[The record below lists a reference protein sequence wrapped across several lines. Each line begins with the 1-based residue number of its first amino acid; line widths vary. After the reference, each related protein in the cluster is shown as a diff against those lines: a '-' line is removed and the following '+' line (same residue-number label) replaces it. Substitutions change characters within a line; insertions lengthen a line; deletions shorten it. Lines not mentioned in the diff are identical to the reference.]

1 MGAGVATAGAVGIGV
16 DRRSRWQRRA
26 QRGLIV
32 AGVAGT
38 LFGLWALLWDQTD
51 FLPSPAATFDMAV
64 ELLGQSGT
72 FTDILATVR
81 RLVIGLAIG
90 YGSAV
95 AVALAMN
102 QSRWWNGFFTPYVF
116 TMLTMPSLATALI
129 SLMVFGLSEIGV
141 YLAVAGVIF
150 PFATVG
156 LLEGLSNMDG
166 RLSEMTVVYRWSR
179 WERVRH
185 QLLPQM
191 APFMFATFRNVHAL
205 AWKIV
210 VITELFSQQTGIGFQ
225 YKRAYDFFELERLIV
240 WGAFFVMLVVFVEY
254 GVLRPLER
262 WVFRW
267 QRSA

>member
-1 MGAGVATAGAVGIGV
+1 MSAEAAAVRVVPESDG
-16 DRRSRWQRRA
+16 RWQRRLLRA
-26 QRGLIV
+26 LIV
-32 AGVAGT
+32 LTTASA
-38 LFGLWALLWDQTD
+38 LIGLWALLWDRTD
-51 FLPSPAATFDMAV
+51 FLPSPAATWEMGV

-72 FTDILATVR
+72 FSDILATVR
-81 RLVIGLAIG
+81 RLVMGLAIG
-90 YGSAV
+90 YGAAV
-95 AVALAMN
+95 IIALIMN

-166 RLSEMTVVYRWSR
+166 RLSEMTTVYRWGTY
-179 WERVRH
+179 ERVRH

-191 APFMFATFRNVHAL
+191 APFMFAAFRNVHAL

-210 VITELFSQQTGIGFQ
+210 VITELFSQQNGIGFQ

-240 WGAFFVMLVVFVEY
+240 WGVFFVALVMFVEY
-254 GVLRPLER
+254 GILRPLER
-262 WVFRW
+262 FVFRW
-267 QRSA
+267 QRTA